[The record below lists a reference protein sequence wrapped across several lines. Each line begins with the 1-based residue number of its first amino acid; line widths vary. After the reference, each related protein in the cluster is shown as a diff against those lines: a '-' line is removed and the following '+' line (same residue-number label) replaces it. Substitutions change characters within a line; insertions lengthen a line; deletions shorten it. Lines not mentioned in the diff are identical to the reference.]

1 MHFKNTLRH
10 VTLSYNLSF
19 FRGGGGALYS
29 FGHCTLLI
37 WPIIYI
43 FMGNMNYQYTSFLAH
58 YTYTS
63 FFGPLYIY
71 VLTVSGVLCQYELY
85 MIFWPLIHYFLPISI
100 VHLND
105 LHYCW
110 PILLFNCFIY
120 FFGGVEGIIH
130 SLFNIIIYRFGQFQ
144 TFCGAIMNY
153 TLFFGPLYIIFCQ
166 YTCVNCKFCIYTH
179 LQ

>member
-10 VTLSYNLSF
+10 VTLSYNFF
-19 FRGGGGALYS
+19 FRRGGGALYS

-37 WPIIYI
+37 WPIIYV
-43 FMGNMNYQYTSFLAH
+43 FMGNMNYYF
-58 YTYTS
+58 YII
-63 FFGPLYIY
+63 FGPLHIYIIFWPIIH
-71 VLTVSGVLCQYELY
+71 LFWPFQAFLGQYELY

-110 PILLFNCFIY
+110 PIILFNCFIY
-120 FFGGVEGIIH
+120 LFGGGGGIIH
-130 SLFNIIIYRFGQFQ
+130 SLFNIIMYRFGQFQ
-144 TFCGAIMNY
+144 TFCGATMNY
-153 TLFFGPLYIIFCQ
+153 TLFFGHLYIIFYQ

-179 LQ
+179 LK

>member
-1 MHFKNTLRH
+1 MFLWAIWITSIHHF
-10 VTLSYNLSF
+10 
-19 FRGGGGALYS
+19 
-29 FGHCTLLI
+29 
-37 WPIIYI
+37 WPITYI
-43 FMGNMNYQYTSFLAH
+43 HHFLAH
-58 YTYTS
+58 YTFMFWPFQA
-63 FFGPLYIY
+63 FFG
-71 VLTVSGVLCQYELY
+71 QYELY

-110 PILLFNCFIY
+110 PILLFNCFI
-120 FFGGVEGIIH
+120 FFGGGVGGIIH

-144 TFCGAIMNY
+144 TFCGATMNY

-179 LQ
+179 L